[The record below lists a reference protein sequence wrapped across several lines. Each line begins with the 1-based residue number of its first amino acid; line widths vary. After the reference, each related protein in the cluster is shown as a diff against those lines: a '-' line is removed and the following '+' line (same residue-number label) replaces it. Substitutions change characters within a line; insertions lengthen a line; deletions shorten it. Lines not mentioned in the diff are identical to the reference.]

1 MKYLRTYGHA
11 PFSVAVIHG
20 GPGAAGEMAPVAREL
35 ASGRGV
41 LEPLQTAAT
50 LGGQISE
57 LKTVLET
64 EGDPPV
70 ILIGFSWGAFLS
82 FLVAARYPSLVE
94 KLILVGSGPFE
105 ERYAAGVMNTRMS
118 RLSES
123 EREEVLS
130 LLEALEKPG
139 IADKNAALSRLG
151 MLLARADA
159 YHPLPA
165 PGGLPECRY
174 DIHRQVWEE
183 ARRLRNS
190 GMLLEQG
197 KQIRCPVVAIH
208 GDYDPHPY
216 EGVTAPLSR
225 VLPDFRFILLEH
237 CGHRPWTEQAAR
249 DQFFAILDAEIHR

>member
-1 MKYLRTYGHA
+1 MKNLRTYGRA

-41 LEPLQTAAT
+41 LEPLQTTDT
-50 LGGQISE
+50 LEGQISE
-57 LKTVLET
+57 LKSVLET
-64 EGDPPV
+64 EGEPPV

-105 ERYAAGVMNTRMS
+105 ERYAEGIMNTRMS

-130 LLEALEKPG
+130 LLEALEDPG
-139 IADKNAALSRLG
+139 IAGKNAALARLG

-159 YHPLPA
+159 CRPLPA
-165 PGGLPECRY
+165 PGGHPECRY
-174 DIHRQVWEE
+174 DIHRQVWKE
-183 ARRLRNS
+183 ARRLRSS
-190 GMLLEQG
+190 GELLEHG
-197 KQIRCPVVAIH
+197 KKIQCAVVAIH
-208 GDYDPHPY
+208 GDVDPHPY
-216 EGVTAPLSR
+216 EGVKAPLSR

-249 DQFFAILDAEIHR
+249 DRFYAILDAEIRQ